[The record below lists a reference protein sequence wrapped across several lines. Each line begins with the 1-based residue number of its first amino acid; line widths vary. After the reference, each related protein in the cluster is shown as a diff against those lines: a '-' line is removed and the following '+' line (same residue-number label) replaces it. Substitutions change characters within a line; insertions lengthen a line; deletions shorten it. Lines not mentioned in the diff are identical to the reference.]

1 MNPYLIYGIIGVLV
15 MLVLYLVISPYKA
28 NVSRNLDTKTM
39 DQNRKAREDVKTLEK
54 IIADKKSEENILE
67 QNMIRLQRDFET
79 DRNILVNRLLA
90 KEKELTVNLVG
101 TAQKQAEDS
110 IRLIGLQLDETI
122 LAFAREKQLKTEEL
136 EQLKEQTDKHM
147 EDLRSLEAAAIAARM
162 RDYED
167 VNQETFYCIQ
177 LDERDLLEINE
188 ILSVVE
194 MFRNTQPIRK
204 AVFDIYYRKPLK
216 DLTQRVTLGN
226 RISGV
231 YKITHLESGKCY
243 IGQSVDIANRWLQHC
258 KRGFGVD
265 AVTNNKLYPEMYREG
280 IHNFK
285 YEIVEEVEKEMLS
298 EREKY
303 WSNYFGAK
311 VFGYTMKA

>member
-1 MNPYLIYGIIGVLV
+1 
-15 MLVLYLVISPYKA
+15 MLVLYLTISPYKA
-28 NVSRNLDTKTM
+28 NVSRNLDTKVM

-54 IIADKKSEENILE
+54 TIDIKRSRKNKLEQDILRLEKNFEVNKNDLIVKILKLEEDMTADLVETARSASIAQIELIKLELENAVAKFNEVKELKIMELNIL
-67 QNMIRLQRDFET
+67 
-79 DRNILVNRLLA
+79 
-90 KEKELTVNLVG
+90 KEGVLT
-101 TAQKQAEDS
+101 S
-110 IRLIGLQLDETI
+110 
-122 LAFAREKQLKTEEL
+122 
-136 EQLKEQTDKHM
+136 M
-147 EDLRSLEAAAIAARM
+147 ENLRSLEAAAIAARM

-167 VNQETFYCIQ
+167 ANEATFYCIQ
-177 LDERDLLEINE
+177 LEERDLLEIKE
-188 ILSVVE
+188 ILSIVE

-226 RISGV
+226 RVTGV

-265 AVTNNKLYPEMYREG
+265 AVTNNKLYPEMYKEG

-285 YEIVEEVEKEMLS
+285 YEIIEEVEKENLS
-298 EREKY
+298 QREKY
-303 WSNYFGAK
+303 WSNYFGAQ